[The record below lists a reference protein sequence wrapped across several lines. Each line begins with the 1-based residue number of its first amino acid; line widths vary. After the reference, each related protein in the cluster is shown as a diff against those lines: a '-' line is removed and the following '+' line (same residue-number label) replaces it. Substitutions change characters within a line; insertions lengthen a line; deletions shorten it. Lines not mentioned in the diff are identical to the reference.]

1 MIHENNLEA
10 KLYELERELRVAE
23 LNNWEFDISILKDEI
38 KEVEHELYCE
48 VCFWERK
55 MNYGATDEE
64 VEEAWEKIQE
74 LNDKI
79 RYIRSQY

>member
-38 KEVEHELYCE
+38 KEVETELY
-48 VCFWERK
+48 
-55 MNYGATDEE
+55 NSY
-64 VEEAWEKIQE
+64 
-74 LNDKI
+74 L
-79 RYIRSQY
+79 